1 MAGAQSAPVR
11 FGLEKRGGTAKA
23 SAFVLEDEGCFYCRP
38 ESQRTGVSEQE
49 GAMSVYELSTT
60 YDFKATEERL
70 YRWWSEQG
78 YFRPREDGGSSP
90 YVISMPP
97 PNITGELHLGHA
109 MFVAMEDLMIRHQ
122 RMKGRPALW
131 VPGSDHAGIATQ
143 LQVEKYLQRT
153 QNVTREQIG
162 RQEFEDQTWA
172 WKRKYGGII
181 TDQLRRLGAS
191 CDWER
196 ERFTLDEGMSRAVR
210 EAFVRFHEKGL
221 IYRGT
226 YLVNWSPGLRTAVSD
241 LEVEYSEEQGTL
253 YYFDYPLDGEDQ
265 SIPVATTRPETI
277 LGDTAVAVHPDD
289 TRFSHL
295 VGKHCRVPILGR
307 LIPVIADDYVDIHF
321 GTGALKITP
330 GHDAADYEIGKRHD
344 LPVINV
350 LNADATMNENAGPY
364 AGLDRIECRTK
375 LWSDMQAAGL
385 TIKTE
390 PYLMQVP
397 RSQRGGEIIEPM
409 ISTQWFVKMKPLA
422 EPALEAVR
430 QGRIEVVPERF
441 AKVYFNWLENIR
453 DWCISRQ
460 LWWGH
465 RIPAWYC
472 QECGALLVARQDPT
486 ACDKCGS
493 QRLEQDPDVL
503 DTWFSS
509 GLWPFS
515 TLGWPEGGPD
525 YERFYPTTMMET
537 GYDILFFW
545 VARMIMMGLEFT
557 GQPPFGTVYLH
568 GLVRDA
574 SGRKMSKTL
583 GNVIDPLQVMD
594 EFGADA
600 LRFTMLTGSSPG
612 NDMNLSL
619 ERVEANRN
627 FANKLWNATR
637 LVLRAVEQADQPG
650 GPGDELSLA
659 DRWIEA
665 RRRQITCEV
674 NRLFDSYQFGE
685 AGRQVYDFFW
695 GEFADWYLEIAKIQ
709 LAPGGG
715 QAWQTARIMAGVLDT
730 CLRLL
735 HPFTPFVTEELWGK
749 LRAACL
755 ARDSGIQPAGGWPPA
770 LIIAAWPKPEP
781 EAPTDGGEIQAFHL
795 VMELVR
801 AVRNMRA
808 ARNVP
813 PGKRIALQIHA
824 GDKHGLLNEQAGIV
838 AALAGIDASQLE
850 VKAAGAPPARAIP
863 LVVEGI
869 EAYLPVAGMLDLAA
883 ERRRLSAELAETAR
897 HIERL
902 ESLLAGEFA
911 QRAPGEVVDKER
923 AKLEGLRQSQGSLKN
938 QLEALGD

>member
-11 FGLEKRGGTAKA
+11 FRLEKRGGTAKA
-23 SAFVLEDEGCFYCRP
+23 SAFVLEDEGCFFSGLAFQP
-38 ESQRTGVSEQE
+38 VSIVSREV
-49 GAMSVYELSTT
+49 AMSVYELPTT
-60 YDFKATEERL
+60 YDFKASEERL

-78 YFRPREDGGSSP
+78 YFRPKEDAQSTP

-122 RMKGRPALW
+122 RMKGRAALW

-162 RQEFEDQTWA
+162 RQEFENQTWE

-210 EAFVRFHEKGL
+210 EAFVRLYEKGL

-253 YYFDYPLDGEDQ
+253 YYFNYPIDGEEQ

-277 LGDTAVAVHPDD
+277 LGDTAVAVHPEDM
-289 TRFSHL
+289 RFNHL
-295 VGKHCRVPILGR
+295 VGKHCRVPILER
-307 LIPVIADDYVDIHF
+307 LIPVIADDYVDIEF
-321 GTGALKITP
+321 ATGALKITP
-330 GHDAADYEIGKRHD
+330 GHDPADYEIGKRHG

-364 AGLDRIECRTK
+364 AGLDRFECRRK
-375 LWSDMQAAGL
+375 LWRDMQRAGL

-390 PYLMQVP
+390 PYMMQVP

-409 ISTQWFVKMKPLA
+409 ISTQWFVKMQPLA
-422 EPALEAVR
+422 QPALDAVR
-430 QGRIEVVPERF
+430 QGKIEVVPERF

-472 QECGALLVARQDPT
+472 QECGALIVAREDPS
-486 ACDKCGS
+486 ACNECGS
-493 QRLEQDPDVL
+493 NLLEQDPDVL

-515 TLGWPEGGPD
+515 TLGWPQGGAD
-525 YERFYPTTMMET
+525 YRHFYPTTVMET

-557 GQPPFGTVYLH
+557 GRPPFRTVYLH

-583 GNVIDPLQVMD
+583 GNVIDPLEVMD

-637 LVLRAVEQADQPG
+637 LVLRAVERAGEPA
-650 GPGDELSLA
+650 GPTELTLA

-709 LAPGGG
+709 LAAGGG
-715 QAWQTARIMAGVLDT
+715 RAWHTARIMVRVLDT

-735 HPFTPFVTEELWGK
+735 HPFTPFVSEELWGK

-755 ARDSGIQPAGGWPPA
+755 ANGAQIQPPEGWGPA
-770 LIIAAWPKPEP
+770 LIIAAWPEP
-781 EAPTDGGEIQAFHL
+781 EAQEPADGEAIQAFHL

-801 AVRNMRA
+801 AVRNIRS

-824 GDKHGLLNEQAGIV
+824 AEKQSLLSEQAGIV
-838 AALAGIDASQLE
+838 AALAGVDDGLLE
-850 VKAAGAPPARAIP
+850 VKAGGAPPPRSIP
-863 LVVEGI
+863 LVVAGI
-869 EAYLPVAGMLDLAA
+869 EAYLPVAGMLDLDD
-883 ERRRLSAELAETAR
+883 ERRRLSDELDRITR
-897 HIERL
+897 HVGRL
-902 ESLLAGEFA
+902 EALLAGDFA
-911 QRAPGEVVDKER
+911 QRAPDAVVEKER
-923 AKLEGLRQSQGSLKN
+923 AKLEALHQSQESLRN